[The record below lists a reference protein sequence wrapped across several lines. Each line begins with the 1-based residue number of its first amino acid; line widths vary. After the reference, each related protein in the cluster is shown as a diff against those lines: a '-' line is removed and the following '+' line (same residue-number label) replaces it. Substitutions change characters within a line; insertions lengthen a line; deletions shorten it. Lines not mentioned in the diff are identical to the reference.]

1 MFDIGWSELM
11 VIGVVSLIVVGPKD
25 LPGMFHSLGRITAKA
40 RSMAREFSRAMED
53 AADTAGIKDA
63 AKDFK
68 DLTSKKSLGLD
79 KLEQV
84 ASNFEKWEPKLPSG
98 LKAPAGPPSL
108 QPDPDAPPPA
118 MPSIEDEAA
127 EDAAEAALGAPKP
140 ARKAAPRKAAQAA
153 AQRAADPVA
162 SNLIIDVTTSSF
174 EADVITQS
182 MTVPVVVDLWATWCE
197 PCKQLSPILEKL
209 VLEYDGRW
217 ILAKVDVDAEQQIA
231 AAFQVQSIP
240 TVYVVIGGQV
250 APMFQGA
257 MPESQVRQVLEAVL
271 AEAEKAGITGRVGL
285 ADGTADESQNQN
297 QTLQPP
303 SDPRFDAAEAA
314 LEAGDWAKA
323 AEAYKEILSVT
334 PGDAIAKIGLLN
346 VNLLQR
352 TDGRDLATDV
362 ETMTLETDS
371 VLRAADSTFLMG
383 EFADAFALLIEHLKN
398 VTGTERDQTRER
410 VLELFD
416 IAGPTDP
423 AVVKARIALT
433 NALF

>member
-1 MFDIGWSELM
+1 MNLQGAI
-11 VIGVVSLIVVGPKD
+11 D
-25 LPGMFHSLGRITAKA
+25 LGAVA
-40 RSMAREFSRAMED
+40 AAREAQ
-53 AADTAGIKDA
+53 A
-63 AKDFK
+63 
-68 DLTSKKSLGLD
+68 
-79 KLEQV
+79 
-84 ASNFEKWEPKLPSG
+84 
-98 LKAPAGPPSL
+98 
-108 QPDPDAPPPA
+108 
-118 MPSIEDEAA
+118 
-127 EDAAEAALGAPKP
+127 
-140 ARKAAPRKAAQAA
+140 KAAQAA
-153 AQRAADPVA
+153 AQRATDPVA

-174 EADVITQS
+174 EADVITKS

-209 VLEYDGRW
+209 ALEYEGRW

-285 ADGTADESQNQN
+285 DADAAVESSEANEV
-297 QTLQPP
+297 LQPP

-314 LEAGDWAKA
+314 LELGDWVKA
-323 AEAYKEILSVT
+323 AEAYREILSVT
-334 PGDAIAKIGLLN
+334 PSDAIAKIGLLN

-383 EFADAFALLIEHLKN
+383 EFVDAFALLIEHLKN
-398 VTGTERDQTRER
+398 VTGAERDQTRER
-410 VLELFD
+410 VLELFE
-416 IAGPTDP
+416 IAGPADP

>member
-1 MFDIGWSELM
+1 MRHNR
-11 VIGVVSLIVVGPKD
+11 GVTQSNMNLQGAID
-25 LPGMFHSLGRITAKA
+25 LGAVA
-40 RSMAREFSRAMED
+40 AAREAQ
-53 AADTAGIKDA
+53 A
-63 AKDFK
+63 
-68 DLTSKKSLGLD
+68 
-79 KLEQV
+79 
-84 ASNFEKWEPKLPSG
+84 
-98 LKAPAGPPSL
+98 
-108 QPDPDAPPPA
+108 
-118 MPSIEDEAA
+118 
-127 EDAAEAALGAPKP
+127 
-140 ARKAAPRKAAQAA
+140 KAAQAA

-162 SNLIIDVTTSSF
+162 SNLIIDVTTASF

-182 MTVPVVVDLWATWCE
+182 MSVPVVVDLWATWCE

-209 VLEYDGRW
+209 ALEYDGRW

-271 AEAEKAGITGRVGL
+271 AEAEKAGITGRVATDAQAEGEETQ
-285 ADGTADESQNQN
+285 AI
-297 QTLQPP
+297 QPP

-314 LEAGDWAKA
+314 LESGDWAKA
-323 AEAYKEILSVT
+323 IDAYKEILSVT

-352 TDGRDLATDV
+352 TDGRDLAEDI
-362 ETMTLETDS
+362 EKMTLETDA
-371 VLRAADSTFLMG
+371 VLRAADATFLMG
-383 EFADAFALLIEHLKN
+383 DFADAFALLIEHLKN
-398 VTGTERDQTRER
+398 VTGAQRDQTRER
-410 VLELFD
+410 VLELFE

-423 AVVKARIALT
+423 AVAKARIALT

>member
-1 MFDIGWSELM
+1 MRHNR
-11 VIGVVSLIVVGPKD
+11 GVNQSNMNLQGAID
-25 LPGMFHSLGRITAKA
+25 LGAVA
-40 RSMAREFSRAMED
+40 AAREAQ
-53 AADTAGIKDA
+53 A
-63 AKDFK
+63 
-68 DLTSKKSLGLD
+68 
-79 KLEQV
+79 
-84 ASNFEKWEPKLPSG
+84 
-98 LKAPAGPPSL
+98 
-108 QPDPDAPPPA
+108 
-118 MPSIEDEAA
+118 
-127 EDAAEAALGAPKP
+127 
-140 ARKAAPRKAAQAA
+140 KAAQAA
-153 AQRAADPVA
+153 AQRATDPVA

-174 EADVITQS
+174 EADVITKS

-209 VLEYDGRW
+209 ALEYEGRW

-285 ADGTADESQNQN
+285 DADAAVESSEANEV
-297 QTLQPP
+297 LQPP

-314 LEAGDWAKA
+314 LELGDWVKA
-323 AEAYKEILSVT
+323 AEAYREILSVT
-334 PGDAIAKIGLLN
+334 PSDAIAKIGLLN

-352 TDGRDLATDV
+352 TDGRDLAADV

-383 EFADAFALLIEHLKN
+383 EFVDAFALLIEHLKN
-398 VTGTERDQTRER
+398 VTGAERDQTRER
-410 VLELFD
+410 VLELFE
-416 IAGPTDP
+416 IVGPADP

>member
-1 MFDIGWSELM
+1 MNLQGAI
-11 VIGVVSLIVVGPKD
+11 D
-25 LPGMFHSLGRITAKA
+25 LGAVA
-40 RSMAREFSRAMED
+40 AAREAQ
-53 AADTAGIKDA
+53 A
-63 AKDFK
+63 
-68 DLTSKKSLGLD
+68 
-79 KLEQV
+79 
-84 ASNFEKWEPKLPSG
+84 
-98 LKAPAGPPSL
+98 
-108 QPDPDAPPPA
+108 
-118 MPSIEDEAA
+118 
-127 EDAAEAALGAPKP
+127 
-140 ARKAAPRKAAQAA
+140 KAAQAA

-209 VLEYDGRW
+209 ALEYDGRW

-257 MPESQVRQVLEAVL
+257 MPESQVRQVVEAVL

-285 ADGTADESQNQN
+285 ADGTAQESENQN

-303 SDPRFDAAEAA
+303 SDARFDAAEAA
-314 LEAGDWAKA
+314 LESGDWAKA
-323 AEAYKEILSVT
+323 IDAYKEILSVT

-352 TDGRDLATDV
+352 TDGRDLAADV
-362 ETMTLETDS
+362 ETMTLEMDS

-398 VTGTERDQTRER
+398 VTGAERDQTRER
-410 VLELFD
+410 VLELFE

>member
-1 MFDIGWSELM
+1 MNMQGAI
-11 VIGVVSLIVVGPKD
+11 D
-25 LPGMFHSLGRITAKA
+25 LGAVA
-40 RSMAREFSRAMED
+40 AAREAQ
-53 AADTAGIKDA
+53 A
-63 AKDFK
+63 
-68 DLTSKKSLGLD
+68 
-79 KLEQV
+79 
-84 ASNFEKWEPKLPSG
+84 
-98 LKAPAGPPSL
+98 
-108 QPDPDAPPPA
+108 
-118 MPSIEDEAA
+118 
-127 EDAAEAALGAPKP
+127 
-140 ARKAAPRKAAQAA
+140 KAAQAA

-174 EADVITQS
+174 DADVITQS

-209 VLEYDGRW
+209 ALEYDGRW

-285 ADGTADESQNQN
+285 ADGAADESENQN
-297 QTLQPP
+297 QSLQPP

-352 TDGRDLATDV
+352 TDGRDLAADV

-383 EFADAFALLIEHLKN
+383 EFADAFVLLIEHLKN

-410 VLELFD
+410 VLELFE
-416 IAGPTDP
+416 IAGPADP

>member
-1 MFDIGWSELM
+1 MRQNR
-11 VIGVVSLIVVGPKD
+11 GVNQSNMNLQGAID
-25 LPGMFHSLGRITAKA
+25 LGAVA
-40 RSMAREFSRAMED
+40 AAREAQ
-53 AADTAGIKDA
+53 A
-63 AKDFK
+63 
-68 DLTSKKSLGLD
+68 
-79 KLEQV
+79 
-84 ASNFEKWEPKLPSG
+84 
-98 LKAPAGPPSL
+98 
-108 QPDPDAPPPA
+108 
-118 MPSIEDEAA
+118 
-127 EDAAEAALGAPKP
+127 
-140 ARKAAPRKAAQAA
+140 KAAQAA

-174 EADVITQS
+174 EADVITRS

-209 VLEYDGRW
+209 ALEYDGRW

-271 AEAEKAGITGRVGL
+271 EEAEKAGITGRVG
-285 ADGTADESQNQN
+285 ADGSEVAEASEVK
-297 QTLQPP
+297 QPP

-314 LEAGDWAKA
+314 LELGDWDKA
-323 AEAYKEILSVT
+323 IAAYKEILSVT

-346 VNLLQR
+346 VNLLKR
-352 TDGRDLATDV
+352 TDGRDLASDV
-362 ETMTLETDS
+362 DGMTLETES
-371 VLRAADSTFLMG
+371 VLRAADSIFLMG
-383 EFADAFALLIEHLKN
+383 EFADSFALLIEHLKN
-398 VTGTERDQTRER
+398 VTGAERDQTRER
-410 VLELFD
+410 VLELFE

>member
-1 MFDIGWSELM
+1 
-11 VIGVVSLIVVGPKD
+11 
-25 LPGMFHSLGRITAKA
+25 
-40 RSMAREFSRAMED
+40 
-53 AADTAGIKDA
+53 
-63 AKDFK
+63 
-68 DLTSKKSLGLD
+68 
-79 KLEQV
+79 
-84 ASNFEKWEPKLPSG
+84 
-98 LKAPAGPPSL
+98 
-108 QPDPDAPPPA
+108 
-118 MPSIEDEAA
+118 
-127 EDAAEAALGAPKP
+127 
-140 ARKAAPRKAAQAA
+140 
-153 AQRAADPVA
+153 
-162 SNLIIDVTTSSF
+162 
-174 EADVITQS
+174 

-209 VLEYDGRW
+209 AIEYDGRW
-217 ILAKVDVDAEQQIA
+217 VLAKVDVDAEQQIA

-271 AEAEKAGITGRVGL
+271 AEAEKAGITGRVGISQGESP
-285 ADGTADESQNQN
+285 AASDGEHAK
-297 QTLQPP
+297 QPL

-314 LEAGDWAKA
+314 LESGDWDNA
-323 AEAYKEILSVT
+323 AAAYKEILSVT

-352 TDGRDLATDV
+352 TDGRDFSADV
-362 ETMTLETDS
+362 ENLTLETES
-371 VLRAADSTFLMG
+371 VLSAADAIFLTG

-410 VLELFD
+410 VLELFE
-416 IAGPTDP
+416 IAGPTDG

>member
-1 MFDIGWSELM
+1 
-11 VIGVVSLIVVGPKD
+11 
-25 LPGMFHSLGRITAKA
+25 
-40 RSMAREFSRAMED
+40 
-53 AADTAGIKDA
+53 
-63 AKDFK
+63 
-68 DLTSKKSLGLD
+68 
-79 KLEQV
+79 
-84 ASNFEKWEPKLPSG
+84 
-98 LKAPAGPPSL
+98 
-108 QPDPDAPPPA
+108 
-118 MPSIEDEAA
+118 
-127 EDAAEAALGAPKP
+127 
-140 ARKAAPRKAAQAA
+140 
-153 AQRAADPVA
+153 
-162 SNLIIDVTTSSF
+162 LIIDVTTSSF
-174 EADVITQS
+174 ETDVITQS

-209 VLEYDGRW
+209 ALEYDGRW

-285 ADGTADESQNQN
+285 ADGTAQESEIQN
-297 QTLQPP
+297 QTLQTP

-352 TDGRDLATDV
+352 TDGRDLAADV

-371 VLRAADSTFLMG
+371 VLHAADSTFLMG

-410 VLELFD
+410 VLELFE
-416 IAGPTDP
+416 IAGPADP

>member
-1 MFDIGWSELM
+1 MNLQGAI
-11 VIGVVSLIVVGPKD
+11 D
-25 LPGMFHSLGRITAKA
+25 LGAVA
-40 RSMAREFSRAMED
+40 AAREAQ
-53 AADTAGIKDA
+53 A
-63 AKDFK
+63 
-68 DLTSKKSLGLD
+68 
-79 KLEQV
+79 
-84 ASNFEKWEPKLPSG
+84 
-98 LKAPAGPPSL
+98 
-108 QPDPDAPPPA
+108 
-118 MPSIEDEAA
+118 
-127 EDAAEAALGAPKP
+127 
-140 ARKAAPRKAAQAA
+140 KAAQAA

-162 SNLIIDVTTSSF
+162 SNLIIDVTTTSF

-209 VLEYDGRW
+209 AIEYDGRW
-217 ILAKVDVDAEQQIA
+217 VLAKVDVDAEQQIA

-271 AEAEKAGITGRVGL
+271 AEAEKAGITGRVGISQGESP
-285 ADGTADESQNQN
+285 AASDGEHAK
-297 QTLQPP
+297 QPL

-314 LEAGDWAKA
+314 LESGDWDNA
-323 AEAYKEILSVT
+323 AAAYKEILSVT

-352 TDGRDLATDV
+352 TDGRDFSADV
-362 ETMTLETDS
+362 ENLTLETES
-371 VLRAADSTFLMG
+371 VLSAADAIFLTG

-410 VLELFD
+410 VLELFE
-416 IAGPTDP
+416 IAGPTDG

>member
-1 MFDIGWSELM
+1 MRHNR
-11 VIGVVSLIVVGPKD
+11 GVTQSNMNLQGAID
-25 LPGMFHSLGRITAKA
+25 LGAVA
-40 RSMAREFSRAMED
+40 AAREAQ
-53 AADTAGIKDA
+53 A
-63 AKDFK
+63 
-68 DLTSKKSLGLD
+68 
-79 KLEQV
+79 
-84 ASNFEKWEPKLPSG
+84 
-98 LKAPAGPPSL
+98 
-108 QPDPDAPPPA
+108 
-118 MPSIEDEAA
+118 
-127 EDAAEAALGAPKP
+127 
-140 ARKAAPRKAAQAA
+140 KAAQAA

-162 SNLIIDVTTSSF
+162 SNLIIDVTTTSF

-209 VLEYDGRW
+209 AIEYDGRW
-217 ILAKVDVDAEQQIA
+217 VLAKVDVDAEQQIA

-271 AEAEKAGITGRVGL
+271 AEAEKAGITGRVGISQGESP
-285 ADGTADESQNQN
+285 AASDGEHAK
-297 QTLQPP
+297 QPL

-314 LEAGDWAKA
+314 LESGDWDNA
-323 AEAYKEILSVT
+323 AAAYKEILSVT

-352 TDGRDLATDV
+352 TDGRDFSADV
-362 ETMTLETDS
+362 ENLTLETES
-371 VLRAADSTFLMG
+371 VLSAADAIFLTG

-410 VLELFD
+410 VLELFE
-416 IAGPTDP
+416 IAGPTDG

>member
-1 MFDIGWSELM
+1 MRHNR
-11 VIGVVSLIVVGPKD
+11 GVTQSNMNLQGAID
-25 LPGMFHSLGRITAKA
+25 LGAVA
-40 RSMAREFSRAMED
+40 AAREAQ
-53 AADTAGIKDA
+53 A
-63 AKDFK
+63 
-68 DLTSKKSLGLD
+68 
-79 KLEQV
+79 
-84 ASNFEKWEPKLPSG
+84 
-98 LKAPAGPPSL
+98 
-108 QPDPDAPPPA
+108 
-118 MPSIEDEAA
+118 
-127 EDAAEAALGAPKP
+127 
-140 ARKAAPRKAAQAA
+140 KAAQAA

-162 SNLIIDVTTSSF
+162 SNLIIDVTTASF

-182 MTVPVVVDLWATWCE
+182 MSVPVVVDLWATWCE

-209 VLEYDGRW
+209 ALEYDGRW

-271 AEAEKAGITGRVGL
+271 AEAEKAGITGRVAVNQSESL
-285 ADGTADESQNQN
+285 AESEEIQAK
-297 QTLQPP
+297 QPP
-303 SDPRFDAAEAA
+303 SDPRFDAAETA
-314 LEAGDWAKA
+314 LELGDWARA
-323 AEAYKEILSVT
+323 SDAYKEILSVT

-352 TDGRDLATDV
+352 TDGRDLAADIDQ
-362 ETMTLETDS
+362 MTIETDS
-371 VLRAADSTFLMG
+371 VLQAADATFLMG

-398 VTGTERDQTRER
+398 VAGTQRDQTRER
-410 VLELFD
+410 VLELFE
-416 IAGPTDP
+416 IAGPSEP

>member
-1 MFDIGWSELM
+1 MNLQGA
-11 VIGVVSLIVVGPKD
+11 VD
-25 LPGMFHSLGRITAKA
+25 LGAVA
-40 RSMAREFSRAMED
+40 AAREAQ
-53 AADTAGIKDA
+53 A
-63 AKDFK
+63 
-68 DLTSKKSLGLD
+68 
-79 KLEQV
+79 
-84 ASNFEKWEPKLPSG
+84 
-98 LKAPAGPPSL
+98 
-108 QPDPDAPPPA
+108 
-118 MPSIEDEAA
+118 
-127 EDAAEAALGAPKP
+127 
-140 ARKAAPRKAAQAA
+140 KAAQAA
-153 AQRAADPVA
+153 AQRAADPIA

-209 VLEYDGRW
+209 ALEYDGRW

-271 AEAEKAGITGRVGL
+271 AEADKAGITGRVGL
-285 ADGTADESQNQN
+285 ADGTAEESTNQN

-314 LEAGDWAKA
+314 LELGDWDKA
-323 AEAYKEILSVT
+323 ASAYREILSVT

-352 TDGRDLATDV
+352 SDGRDLAADI

-383 EFADAFALLIEHLKN
+383 EFSDAFALLIEQLKN

-410 VLELFD
+410 VLELFE
-416 IAGPTDP
+416 IAGPADP

>member
-1 MFDIGWSELM
+1 MNLQGA
-11 VIGVVSLIVVGPKD
+11 VD
-25 LPGMFHSLGRITAKA
+25 LGAVA
-40 RSMAREFSRAMED
+40 AAREAQ
-53 AADTAGIKDA
+53 A
-63 AKDFK
+63 
-68 DLTSKKSLGLD
+68 
-79 KLEQV
+79 
-84 ASNFEKWEPKLPSG
+84 
-98 LKAPAGPPSL
+98 
-108 QPDPDAPPPA
+108 
-118 MPSIEDEAA
+118 
-127 EDAAEAALGAPKP
+127 
-140 ARKAAPRKAAQAA
+140 KAAQAA

-174 EADVITQS
+174 EADVITRS
-182 MTVPVVVDLWATWCE
+182 LTVPVVVDLWATWCE

-209 VLEYDGRW
+209 ALEYDGRW

-271 AEAEKAGITGRVGL
+271 AEAEKAGITGRVETDSSEV
-285 ADGTADESQNQN
+285 AEVNEVKQS
-297 QTLQPP
+297 P

-314 LEAGDWAKA
+314 LELGDWDKA
-323 AEAYKEILSVT
+323 IAAYKEILSVS

-352 TDGRDLATDV
+352 TDGRDLASDV
-362 ETMTLETDS
+362 DNMTLDTES

-383 EFADAFALLIEHLKN
+383 EFADSFELLIEHLKN
-398 VTGTERDQTRER
+398 VTGAERDQTRER
-410 VLELFD
+410 VLELFE

-423 AVVKARIALT
+423 AVVKARVALT

>member
-1 MFDIGWSELM
+1 MNLQGAI
-11 VIGVVSLIVVGPKD
+11 D
-25 LPGMFHSLGRITAKA
+25 LGAVAAAREAQAKA
-40 RSMAREFSRAMED
+40 
-53 AADTAGIKDA
+53 
-63 AKDFK
+63 
-68 DLTSKKSLGLD
+68 
-79 KLEQV
+79 
-84 ASNFEKWEPKLPSG
+84 
-98 LKAPAGPPSL
+98 
-108 QPDPDAPPPA
+108 
-118 MPSIEDEAA
+118 A
-127 EDAAEAALGAPKP
+127 E
-140 ARKAAPRKAAQAA
+140 AA

-162 SNLIIDVTTSSF
+162 SNLIIDVTTASF

-182 MTVPVVVDLWATWCE
+182 MSVPVVVDLWATWCG

-209 VLEYDGRW
+209 ALEYEGRW

-271 AEAEKAGITGRVGL
+271 AEAEKAGITGRVATDAQAEGEE
-285 ADGTADESQNQN
+285 TSSK
-297 QTLQPP
+297 QPP

-314 LEAGDWAKA
+314 LESGDWAKA
-323 AEAYKEILSVT
+323 SDAYKEILSVT

-352 TDGRDLATDV
+352 TDGRDLAADI
-362 ETMTLETDS
+362 ENMTFETDA
-371 VLRAADSTFLMG
+371 VLRAADATFLMG
-383 EFADAFALLIEHLKN
+383 EFADAFALLIEHIKN
-398 VTGTERDQTRER
+398 VTGAQRDQTRER
-410 VLELFD
+410 VLELFE

>member
-1 MFDIGWSELM
+1 MNLQGAI
-11 VIGVVSLIVVGPKD
+11 D
-25 LPGMFHSLGRITAKA
+25 LGAVA
-40 RSMAREFSRAMED
+40 AAREAQ
-53 AADTAGIKDA
+53 A
-63 AKDFK
+63 
-68 DLTSKKSLGLD
+68 
-79 KLEQV
+79 
-84 ASNFEKWEPKLPSG
+84 
-98 LKAPAGPPSL
+98 
-108 QPDPDAPPPA
+108 
-118 MPSIEDEAA
+118 
-127 EDAAEAALGAPKP
+127 
-140 ARKAAPRKAAQAA
+140 KAAQAA

-209 VLEYDGRW
+209 ALEYDGRW

-285 ADGTADESQNQN
+285 ADSTANESQNQN

-314 LEAGDWAKA
+314 LESGDWFKA

-352 TDGRDLATDV
+352 TDGRDLAADV

-398 VTGTERDQTRER
+398 VAGTERDQTRER
-410 VLELFD
+410 VLELFE
-416 IAGPTDP
+416 IAGPADP

>member
-1 MFDIGWSELM
+1 MNLQGAI
-11 VIGVVSLIVVGPKD
+11 D
-25 LPGMFHSLGRITAKA
+25 LGAVA
-40 RSMAREFSRAMED
+40 AAREAQ
-53 AADTAGIKDA
+53 A
-63 AKDFK
+63 
-68 DLTSKKSLGLD
+68 
-79 KLEQV
+79 
-84 ASNFEKWEPKLPSG
+84 
-98 LKAPAGPPSL
+98 
-108 QPDPDAPPPA
+108 
-118 MPSIEDEAA
+118 
-127 EDAAEAALGAPKP
+127 
-140 ARKAAPRKAAQAA
+140 KAAQAA

-162 SNLIIDVTTSSF
+162 SNLIIDVTTASF

-182 MTVPVVVDLWATWCE
+182 MSVPVVVDLWATWCE

-209 VLEYDGRW
+209 ALEYDGRW

-271 AEAEKAGITGRVGL
+271 AEAEKAGITGRVATDAQAEGEETQ
-285 ADGTADESQNQN
+285 AV
-297 QTLQPP
+297 QPP

-314 LEAGDWAKA
+314 LESGDWAKA
-323 AEAYKEILSVT
+323 IDAYKEILSVT
-334 PGDAIAKIGLLN
+334 PGDVIAKIGLLN

-352 TDGRDLATDV
+352 TDGRDLAEDI
-362 ETMTLETDS
+362 EKMTLETDA
-371 VLRAADSTFLMG
+371 VLRAADATFLMG
-383 EFADAFALLIEHLKN
+383 DFADAFALLIEHLKN
-398 VTGTERDQTRER
+398 VTGAQRDQTRER
-410 VLELFD
+410 VLELFE

>member
-1 MFDIGWSELM
+1 MNLQGA
-11 VIGVVSLIVVGPKD
+11 VD
-25 LPGMFHSLGRITAKA
+25 LGAVA
-40 RSMAREFSRAMED
+40 AAREAQ
-53 AADTAGIKDA
+53 A
-63 AKDFK
+63 
-68 DLTSKKSLGLD
+68 
-79 KLEQV
+79 
-84 ASNFEKWEPKLPSG
+84 
-98 LKAPAGPPSL
+98 
-108 QPDPDAPPPA
+108 
-118 MPSIEDEAA
+118 
-127 EDAAEAALGAPKP
+127 
-140 ARKAAPRKAAQAA
+140 KAAQAA

-174 EADVITQS
+174 EADVITRS
-182 MTVPVVVDLWATWCE
+182 LTVPVVVDLWATWCE

-209 VLEYDGRW
+209 ALEYDGRW

-271 AEAEKAGITGRVGL
+271 AEAEKAGITGRVETGSSEV
-285 ADGTADESQNQN
+285 AEANEVK
-297 QTLQPP
+297 QPP

-314 LEAGDWAKA
+314 LELGDWDKA
-323 AEAYKEILSVT
+323 IAAYKEILSVS

-352 TDGRDLATDV
+352 TDGRDLASDV
-362 ETMTLETDS
+362 DNMTLDTES

-383 EFADAFALLIEHLKN
+383 EFADSFELLIEHLKN
-398 VTGTERDQTRER
+398 VTGAERDQTRER
-410 VLELFD
+410 VLELFE

-423 AVVKARIALT
+423 AVVKARVALT

>member
-1 MFDIGWSELM
+1 MNLQGAI
-11 VIGVVSLIVVGPKD
+11 D
-25 LPGMFHSLGRITAKA
+25 LGAVA
-40 RSMAREFSRAMED
+40 AAREAQ
-53 AADTAGIKDA
+53 A
-63 AKDFK
+63 
-68 DLTSKKSLGLD
+68 
-79 KLEQV
+79 
-84 ASNFEKWEPKLPSG
+84 
-98 LKAPAGPPSL
+98 
-108 QPDPDAPPPA
+108 
-118 MPSIEDEAA
+118 
-127 EDAAEAALGAPKP
+127 
-140 ARKAAPRKAAQAA
+140 KAAQAA

-209 VLEYDGRW
+209 ALEYDGRW

-271 AEAEKAGITGRVGL
+271 AEAEKAGITGRVGS
-285 ADGTADESQNQN
+285 ADDTAQESQNQN

-314 LEAGDWAKA
+314 LESGDWLKA

-352 TDGRDLATDV
+352 TDGRDLAADV

-433 NALF
+433 NALFF

>member
-1 MFDIGWSELM
+1 MRQNR
-11 VIGVVSLIVVGPKD
+11 GVNQSNMNLQGAID
-25 LPGMFHSLGRITAKA
+25 LGAVA
-40 RSMAREFSRAMED
+40 AAREAQ
-53 AADTAGIKDA
+53 A
-63 AKDFK
+63 
-68 DLTSKKSLGLD
+68 
-79 KLEQV
+79 
-84 ASNFEKWEPKLPSG
+84 
-98 LKAPAGPPSL
+98 
-108 QPDPDAPPPA
+108 
-118 MPSIEDEAA
+118 
-127 EDAAEAALGAPKP
+127 
-140 ARKAAPRKAAQAA
+140 KAAQAA

-162 SNLIIDVTTSSF
+162 SNLIIDVTTASF
-174 EADVITQS
+174 EADVINQS

-209 VLEYDGRW
+209 ALEYDGRW

-271 AEAEKAGITGRVGL
+271 AEAEKAGITGRVGTDSSAA
-285 ADGTADESQNQN
+285 ADANQEN
-297 QTLQPP
+297 EVKQPP

-314 LEAGDWAKA
+314 LESGDWVKA
-323 AEAYKEILSVT
+323 IDAYKEILSVT

-352 TDGRDLATDV
+352 TDGRDLASDI
-362 ETMTLETDS
+362 ENMTLETES
-371 VLRAADSTFLMG
+371 VLRAADSTFMMG

-398 VTGTERDQTRER
+398 VTGAERDQTRER
-410 VLELFD
+410 VLELFE

>member
-1 MFDIGWSELM
+1 MNLQGAI
-11 VIGVVSLIVVGPKD
+11 D
-25 LPGMFHSLGRITAKA
+25 LGAVA
-40 RSMAREFSRAMED
+40 AAREAQ
-53 AADTAGIKDA
+53 A
-63 AKDFK
+63 
-68 DLTSKKSLGLD
+68 
-79 KLEQV
+79 
-84 ASNFEKWEPKLPSG
+84 
-98 LKAPAGPPSL
+98 
-108 QPDPDAPPPA
+108 
-118 MPSIEDEAA
+118 
-127 EDAAEAALGAPKP
+127 
-140 ARKAAPRKAAQAA
+140 KAAQAA

-162 SNLIIDVTTSSF
+162 SNLIIDVTTASF

-182 MTVPVVVDLWATWCE
+182 MSVPVVVDLWATWCE

-209 VLEYDGRW
+209 ALEYDGRW

-271 AEAEKAGITGRVGL
+271 AEAEKAGITGRV
-285 ADGTADESQNQN
+285 ATSDQSDGEEI
-297 QTLQPP
+297 QTMQPP

-314 LEAGDWAKA
+314 LELGDWSKA
-323 AEAYKEILSVT
+323 IDAYKEILSVT

-352 TDGRDLATDV
+352 TDGRDLAQDI
-362 ETMTLETDS
+362 EKMTIETDA
-371 VLRAADSTFLMG
+371 VLRAADATFLMG
-383 EFADAFALLIEHLKN
+383 DFADAFALLIEHLKN
-398 VTGTERDQTRER
+398 VIGAQRDQTRER
-410 VLELFD
+410 TLELFE

>member
-1 MFDIGWSELM
+1 MNLQGAI
-11 VIGVVSLIVVGPKD
+11 D
-25 LPGMFHSLGRITAKA
+25 LGAVA
-40 RSMAREFSRAMED
+40 AAREAQ
-53 AADTAGIKDA
+53 A
-63 AKDFK
+63 
-68 DLTSKKSLGLD
+68 
-79 KLEQV
+79 
-84 ASNFEKWEPKLPSG
+84 
-98 LKAPAGPPSL
+98 
-108 QPDPDAPPPA
+108 
-118 MPSIEDEAA
+118 
-127 EDAAEAALGAPKP
+127 
-140 ARKAAPRKAAQAA
+140 KAAQAA

-162 SNLIIDVTTSSF
+162 SNLIIDVTTASF
-174 EADVITQS
+174 EADVITKS

-209 VLEYDGRW
+209 ALEYDGRW

-271 AEAEKAGITGRVGL
+271 AEGEKAGITGRVGTDAQVEGEEIQSKQSL
-285 ADGTADESQNQN
+285 
-297 QTLQPP
+297 
-303 SDPRFDAAEAA
+303 SDPRFDAAESA

-323 AEAYKEILSVT
+323 SEAYIEILSVT

-352 TDGRDLATDV
+352 TDGRDLASDV
-362 ETMTLETDS
+362 ENMTSETES
-371 VLRAADSTFLMG
+371 VLRAADSTFMMG
-383 EFADAFALLIEHLKN
+383 EFAGAFALLIEHLKN
-398 VTGTERDQTRER
+398 VAGDERNQTRER
-410 VLELFD
+410 VLELFE

>member
-1 MFDIGWSELM
+1 MNLQGAI
-11 VIGVVSLIVVGPKD
+11 D
-25 LPGMFHSLGRITAKA
+25 LGAVA
-40 RSMAREFSRAMED
+40 AAREAQ
-53 AADTAGIKDA
+53 A
-63 AKDFK
+63 
-68 DLTSKKSLGLD
+68 
-79 KLEQV
+79 
-84 ASNFEKWEPKLPSG
+84 
-98 LKAPAGPPSL
+98 
-108 QPDPDAPPPA
+108 
-118 MPSIEDEAA
+118 
-127 EDAAEAALGAPKP
+127 
-140 ARKAAPRKAAQAA
+140 KAAQAA

-162 SNLIIDVTTSSF
+162 SNLIIDVTTASF

-182 MTVPVVVDLWATWCE
+182 MSVPVVVDLWATWCE

-209 VLEYDGRW
+209 ALEYDGRW

-271 AEAEKAGITGRVGL
+271 AEAEKAGITGRVATDAQAEGEETQ
-285 ADGTADESQNQN
+285 AV
-297 QTLQPP
+297 QPP

-314 LEAGDWAKA
+314 LESGDWAKA
-323 AEAYKEILSVT
+323 IDAYKEILSVT

-352 TDGRDLATDV
+352 TDGRDLAEDI
-362 ETMTLETDS
+362 EKMTLETDA
-371 VLRAADSTFLMG
+371 VLRAADATFLMG
-383 EFADAFALLIEHLKN
+383 DFADAFALLIEHLKN
-398 VTGTERDQTRER
+398 VTGAQRDQTRER
-410 VLELFD
+410 VLELFE

>member
-1 MFDIGWSELM
+1 MNLQGAI
-11 VIGVVSLIVVGPKD
+11 D
-25 LPGMFHSLGRITAKA
+25 LGAVA
-40 RSMAREFSRAMED
+40 AAREAQ
-53 AADTAGIKDA
+53 A
-63 AKDFK
+63 
-68 DLTSKKSLGLD
+68 
-79 KLEQV
+79 
-84 ASNFEKWEPKLPSG
+84 
-98 LKAPAGPPSL
+98 
-108 QPDPDAPPPA
+108 
-118 MPSIEDEAA
+118 
-127 EDAAEAALGAPKP
+127 
-140 ARKAAPRKAAQAA
+140 KAAQAA

-209 VLEYDGRW
+209 ALEYDGRW

-271 AEAEKAGITGRVGL
+271 AEAEKAGITGRVGPN
-285 ADGTADESQNQN
+285 ADAAAEAGKASEVM
-297 QTLQPP
+297 QPP

-314 LEAGDWAKA
+314 LESGDWAKA

-352 TDGRDLATDV
+352 TDGRDLAADV

-398 VTGTERDQTRER
+398 VTGAERDQTRER
-410 VLELFD
+410 VLELFE

>member
-1 MFDIGWSELM
+1 MNLQGAI
-11 VIGVVSLIVVGPKD
+11 D
-25 LPGMFHSLGRITAKA
+25 LGAVA
-40 RSMAREFSRAMED
+40 AAREAQ
-53 AADTAGIKDA
+53 A
-63 AKDFK
+63 
-68 DLTSKKSLGLD
+68 
-79 KLEQV
+79 
-84 ASNFEKWEPKLPSG
+84 
-98 LKAPAGPPSL
+98 
-108 QPDPDAPPPA
+108 
-118 MPSIEDEAA
+118 
-127 EDAAEAALGAPKP
+127 
-140 ARKAAPRKAAQAA
+140 KAAQAA

-162 SNLIIDVTTSSF
+162 SNLIIDVTTASF

-182 MTVPVVVDLWATWCE
+182 MSVPVVVDLWATWCE

-209 VLEYDGRW
+209 ALEYDGRW

-271 AEAEKAGITGRVGL
+271 AEAEKAGITGRVATDAQAEGEETQ
-285 ADGTADESQNQN
+285 AV
-297 QTLQPP
+297 QPP

-314 LEAGDWAKA
+314 LESGEWAKA
-323 AEAYKEILSVT
+323 IDAYKEILSVT

-352 TDGRDLATDV
+352 TDGRDLAEDI
-362 ETMTLETDS
+362 EKMTLETDA
-371 VLRAADSTFLMG
+371 VLRAADATFLMG
-383 EFADAFALLIEHLKN
+383 DFADAFALLIEHLKN
-398 VTGTERDQTRER
+398 VTGAQRDQTRER
-410 VLELFD
+410 VLELFE

>member
-1 MFDIGWSELM
+1 MNLQGAI
-11 VIGVVSLIVVGPKD
+11 D
-25 LPGMFHSLGRITAKA
+25 LGAVA
-40 RSMAREFSRAMED
+40 AAREAQ
-53 AADTAGIKDA
+53 A
-63 AKDFK
+63 
-68 DLTSKKSLGLD
+68 
-79 KLEQV
+79 
-84 ASNFEKWEPKLPSG
+84 
-98 LKAPAGPPSL
+98 
-108 QPDPDAPPPA
+108 
-118 MPSIEDEAA
+118 
-127 EDAAEAALGAPKP
+127 
-140 ARKAAPRKAAQAA
+140 KAAQAA

-162 SNLIIDVTTSSF
+162 SNLIIDVTTQSF
-174 EADVITQS
+174 EADVLAKS

-209 VLEYDGRW
+209 AIEYNGRW

-240 TVYVVIGGQV
+240 SVYVVIGGQV

-257 MPESQVRQVLEAVL
+257 IPESQVRQVLEAL
-271 AEAEKAGITGRVGL
+271 LLEAEKAGITGRARNEQEPAQDSTG
-285 ADGTADESQNQN
+285 ANQEH
-297 QTLQPP
+297 QTP

-314 LEAGDWAKA
+314 LESGEWENA
-323 AEAYKEILSVT
+323 AAAYKEILSVS

-352 TDGRDLATDV
+352 TDGRDLASDI
-362 ETMTLETDS
+362 ENMTLETES

-383 EFADAFALLIEHLKN
+383 EFADAFELLIEHLRN
-398 VTGTERDQTRER
+398 VSGNERDKTRER
-410 VLELFD
+410 VLEFFE